1 MAKRSGLEAG
11 YDERQVSVLGRA
23 YRYAYLTLLF
33 SLFLYIG
40 SEAVFGR
47 WCDAGAGVGI
57 CICIS
62 VAVLVVTCIWNDA
75 YNRLNERPWRIMLQS
90 IILGILN
97 LVLSILAMRN
107 GEMVEH
113 GILTFRVCCL
123 ALSMISGVI
132 PATYLRRWIMQRKEQ
147 KEE

>member
-1 MAKRSGLEAG
+1 
-11 YDERQVSVLGRA
+11 
-23 YRYAYLTLLF
+23 
-33 SLFLYIG
+33 
-40 SEAVFGR
+40 
-47 WCDAGAGVGI
+47 
-57 CICIS
+57 
-62 VAVLVVTCIWNDA
+62 
-75 YNRLNERPWRIMLQS
+75 MLQS

-123 ALSMISGVI
+123 ALSVISGVI
-132 PATYLRRWIMQRKEQ
+132 PATYLLRWIMQRKEQ

>member
-123 ALSMISGVI
+123 ALSVISGVI
-132 PATYLRRWIMQRKEQ
+132 PATYLMQRKEQ